1 MRFTTAR
8 SRLWGLLRAAIPFL
22 IIGLLSGCLLPPEPK
37 TETAKDVFGLYV
49 AVLVMGGIVFLGVEG
64 FIVYA
69 VVRYRRKPGDDQLP
83 PQVHGNTM
91 VEIIW
96 TAIPT
101 VIVLI
106 LFVISTITLNAV
118 EARSA
123 KPGVTVEATGFQ
135 WQWRFRYLDGDNNP
149 KNDAV
154 VNGTAANPP
163 VMALPI
169 GEPIR
174 VILPSLDVIHSFFVP
189 QFLIKRDVVPVGE
202 NGTPNELEFTISEE
216 GTYSGQCAEFCG
228 LQHANM
234 TFAIQAMTRAKYDQW
249 LKVAQSGAT
258 PAPSAAPNAT
268 VISLSATG
276 TKFSTDRIQ
285 VPAGQPFV
293 IRFEITDGQNHNVAI
308 LKGGQILF
316 AGEIFQGPGVREY
329 QAPALPAGEYQFICQ
344 VHPQQMTGTIVAG
357 P

>member
-1 MRFTTAR
+1 MRFTAAR
-8 SRLWGLLRAAIPFL
+8 SRLWGLLRAGTPFL
-22 IIGLLSGCLLPPEPK
+22 IIGLLAGCMLPPEPK
-37 TETAKDVFGLYV
+37 TETAKEVFGLYV
-49 AVLVMGGIVFLGVEG
+49 AVLVMGGIVFVGVEG
-64 FIVYA
+64 FILYA
-69 VVRYRRKPGDDQLP
+69 AVRYRRKPGDDLLP
-83 PQVHGNTM
+83 PQVHGNTV

-96 TAIPT
+96 TIIPT

-118 EARSA
+118 EARA
-123 KPGVTVEATGFQ
+123 TKPSVTVEATGFQ
-135 WQWRFRYLDGDNNP
+135 WQWRFRYLDGDSNP

-216 GTYSGQCAEFCG
+216 GTYTGQCAEFCG

-234 TFAIQAMTRAKYDQW
+234 TFAIQGLTRAKYDKW
-249 LKVAQSGAT
+249 LKVAQSGAS

-268 VISLSATG
+268 VIKLSATG
-276 TKFSTDRIQ
+276 TKFSTGRIQ

-308 LKGGQILF
+308 SKGGQNLF
-316 AGEIFQGPGVREY
+316 TGEIFQGPGVREY
-329 QAPALPAGEYQFICQ
+329 QVPALPAGEYQFICQ

>member
-1 MRFTTAR
+1 MRIQAAR
-8 SRLWGLLRAAIPFL
+8 SRLWGVLRGALPLL
-22 IIGLLSGCLLPPEPK
+22 IIGLLAGCMLPPEPK

-49 AVLVMGGIVFLGVEG
+49 AVLVMGGLVFLGVEG

-69 VVRYRRKPGDDQLP
+69 VVRYRRKPGDEQLP
-83 PQVHGNTM
+83 PQVHGNTRL
-91 VEIIW
+91 EIIW

-135 WQWRFRYLDGDNNP
+135 WQWRFRYLDNDGNP
-149 KNDAV
+149 DNDAV
-154 VNGTAANPP
+154 VNGTAAKPP
-163 VMALPI
+163 VMVLPV

-202 NGTPNELEFTISEE
+202 NGTPNELEFTISEV
-216 GTYSGQCAEFCG
+216 GTYAGQCAEFCG

-234 TFAIQAMTRAKYDQW
+234 TFSIQAMTRAKYDQW
-249 LKVAQSGAT
+249 LKNTLSGAT
-258 PAPSAAPNAT
+258 PAPSAPANAT
-268 VISLSATG
+268 VVKLSATG
-276 TKFSTDRIQ
+276 TAFSAKQLQ

-293 IRFEITDGQNHNVAI
+293 IHFQITDGQNHNVAI
-308 LKGGQILF
+308 FKGEQNLF
-316 AGEIFQGPGVREY
+316 RGTIFQGPKAVDY
-329 QAPALPAGEYQFICQ
+329 QVPALPAGTYRFICD
-344 VHPQQMTGTIVAG
+344 VHAQAMTGTIVAN

>member
-1 MRFTTAR
+1 MRITAAR
-8 SRLWGLLRAAIPFL
+8 SRWWGLLRAAVPLL
-22 IIGLLSGCLLPPEPK
+22 IIGLLAGCMLPPEPK

-69 VVRYRRKPGDDQLP
+69 AVRYRRKPGDDQLP
-83 PQVHGNTM
+83 PQVHGNTL

-96 TAIPT
+96 TIIPT
-101 VIVLI
+101 VMVLI
-106 LFVISTITLNAV
+106 LFVISTITLNSV

-135 WQWRFRYLDGDNNP
+135 WQWRFRYLDDDSNP

-163 VMALPI
+163 VMRLPI

-174 VILPSLDVIHSFFVP
+174 VILRSDDVIHSFFVP

-202 NGTPNELEFTISEE
+202 NGTPNELEFTITEE
-216 GTYSGQCAEFCG
+216 GTYTGQCAEFCG

-234 TFAIQAMTRAKYDQW
+234 TFAIQAMTRAKYDEW

-268 VISLSATG
+268 VVKLSATG
-276 TKFSTDRIQ
+276 TKFSTDRIE

-293 IRFEITDGQNHNVAI
+293 IHFDITDSQNHNVAI
-308 LKGGQILF
+308 FSGEQNLF
-316 AGEIFQGPGVREY
+316 TGEIFQGPGARDY
-329 QAPALPAGEYQFICQ
+329 QVPALPAGEYQFVCQ
-344 VHPQQMTGTIVAG
+344 VHLALMTGTIVAT

>member
-1 MRFTTAR
+1 MRITAAR
-8 SRLWGLLRAAIPFL
+8 SRWWGLLRAAVPLL
-22 IIGLLSGCLLPPEPK
+22 IIGLLAGCMLPPEPK

-49 AVLVMGGIVFLGVEG
+49 AVLVMGGMVFLGVEG
-64 FIVYA
+64 YIVYA
-69 VVRYRRKPGDDQLP
+69 AVRYRRKPGDDQLP
-83 PQVHGNTM
+83 PQVHGNTL

-96 TAIPT
+96 TIIPT
-101 VIVLI
+101 VMVLI
-106 LFVISTITLNAV
+106 LFVISTITLNSV

-135 WQWRFRYLDGDNNP
+135 WQWRFRYLDDDSNP

-163 VMALPI
+163 VMGLPI

-174 VILPSLDVIHSFFVP
+174 VILRSNDVIHSFFVP

-202 NGTPNELEFTISEE
+202 NGTPNELEFTITEE
-216 GTYSGQCAEFCG
+216 GTYTGQCAEFCG

-234 TFAIQAMTRAKYDQW
+234 TFAIQAMTRAKYDEW

-268 VISLSATG
+268 VVKLSATG
-276 TKFSTDRIQ
+276 TKFSTDRIE

-293 IRFEITDGQNHNVAI
+293 IHFDITDSQNHNVAI
-308 LKGGQILF
+308 FSGEQNLF
-316 AGEIFQGPGVREY
+316 TGEIFQGPGARDY
-329 QAPALPAGEYQFICQ
+329 QVPALPAGEYQFVCQ
-344 VHPQQMTGTIVAG
+344 VHLALMTGTIVAT

>member
-1 MRFTTAR
+1 MRFKAAR
-8 SRLWGLLRAAIPFL
+8 SRWWGVLRAALPL
-22 IIGLLSGCLLPPEPK
+22 LVIGVLAGCMLPPDPK
-37 TETAKDVFGLYV
+37 TETAKDVFGLYL
-49 AVLVMGGIVFLGVEG
+49 AVLIMGGIVFVGVEG
-64 FIVYA
+64 FILYA
-69 VVRYRRKPGDDQLP
+69 AVRYRRKPDDEQLP
-83 PQVHGNTM
+83 PQIHGNTT

-101 VIVLI
+101 VIVLV
-106 LFVISTITLNAV
+106 LFVLSTITLNAV

-135 WQWRFRYLDGDNNP
+135 WQWRFRYLDDDGNP
-149 KNDAV
+149 GNDAV

-202 NGTPNELEFTISEE
+202 NGKPNELEFTISEE
-216 GTYSGQCAEFCG
+216 GTYAGQCAEFCG

-249 LKVAQSGAT
+249 LKVAKSGAT
-258 PAPSAAPNAT
+258 PAPSAPANAT
-268 VISLSATG
+268 VIKLSATG
-276 TKFSTDRIQ
+276 TKFSTDRIEA
-285 VPAGQPFV
+285 PAGQPFV
-293 IRFEITDGQNHNVAI
+293 IHFDITDGQNHNVAI
-308 LKGGQILF
+308 MSGDKQLF
-316 AGEIFQGPGVREY
+316 AGKIFQGPGAQDY
-329 QAPALPAGEYQFICQ
+329 QVPALPAGEYQFLCQ
-344 VHPQQMTGTIVAG
+344 VHPVMTGTIVAT

>member
-8 SRLWGLLRAAIPFL
+8 SRLWGILRVAVPLL
-22 IIGLLSGCLLPPEPK
+22 IIGLLAGCMLPPEPK
-37 TETAKDVFGLYV
+37 TETAKNVFGLYV

-69 VVRYRRKPGDDQLP
+69 AVRYRRKPGDDQLP
-83 PQVHGNTM
+83 PQVHGNTT

-106 LFVISTITLNAV
+106 LFVISTITLNSV

-135 WQWRFRYLDGDNNP
+135 WQWRFRYLDDDGNP
-149 KNDAV
+149 DNDAV
-154 VNGTAANPP
+154 VNGTAAKPP

-216 GTYSGQCAEFCG
+216 GTYAGQCAEFCG
-228 LQHANM
+228 VQHAQM
-234 TFAIQAMTRAKYDQW
+234 TFSIQAMTRAKYDQW
-249 LKVAQSGAT
+249 LKVAKSGAT
-258 PAPSAAPNAT
+258 PAPSAPANAT
-268 VISLSATG
+268 VIKLSATG
-276 TKFSTDRIQ
+276 TKFSTDRLEA
-285 VPAGQPFV
+285 PAGQPFV
-293 IRFEITDGQNHNVAI
+293 IHFEITDGQNHNVAI
-308 LKGGQILF
+308 LSGGKDLF
-316 AGEIFQGPGVREY
+316 TGKIFQGPGAQDY
-329 QAPALPAGEYQFICQ
+329 QVPALPAGDYQFLCQ
-344 VHPQQMTGTIVAG
+344 VHPVMTGTIVAT